1 MKTVG
6 AKLHEEDIGKLK
18 QKADELGISVS
29 SLIRLLIWDF
39 LEKESSLESELSE
52 INRRN
57 LQRCEYLERIYS
69 ELGKVGGNIN
79 QIAFVLN
86 SSTYRVIGD
95 EERKKILEVAEE
107 TLELVN
113 EIKEMVHRWRS

>member
-1 MKTVG
+1 MRTVG

-18 QKADELGISVS
+18 QKADEFGISVS

-39 LEKESSLESELSE
+39 FEKESSLESELSE

-57 LQRCEYLERIYS
+57 LQRCKYLEKIYS
-69 ELGKVGGNIN
+69 ELGKIGGNIN

-86 SSTYRVIGD
+86 SAKYNPIGD

-113 EIKEMVHRWRS
+113 KIKEMVHRWQS

>member
-69 ELGKVGGNIN
+69 ELGKIGGNVN
-79 QIAFVLN
+79 QIAYVLN
-86 SSTYRVIGD
+86 SSTYRVIDD

-107 TLELVN
+107 TLELLN
-113 EIKEMVHRWRS
+113 EIKEMVRWRS

>member
-52 INRRN
+52 ISRRN

>member
-6 AKLHEEDIGKLK
+6 AKIHDEDAEKLK

-52 INRRN
+52 ISRRN

-69 ELGKVGGNIN
+69 ELGKIGGNVN

-86 SSTYRVIGD
+86 SAKYNPIGD
-95 EERKKILEVAEE
+95 EERKRILEVAEE
-107 TLELVN
+107 TLELLN
-113 EIKEMVHRWRS
+113 GIKEIVHRWRS

>member
-1 MKTVG
+1 MRTVG
-6 AKLHEEDIGKLK
+6 AKLHDEDIGKLK

-29 SLIRLLIWDF
+29 SLIRLLVWEF
-39 LEKESSLESELSE
+39 LERESSLESELSE
-52 INRRN
+52 INRKN
-57 LQRCEYLERIYS
+57 LQRCEYLEKIYS
-69 ELGKVGGNIN
+69 AMGKIGGNVN
-79 QIAFVLN
+79 QIAYVLN

-113 EIKEMVHRWRS
+113 EVKEMVHRWQS